1 MKFFVVVPND
11 SAQFKK
17 ISHLFLSGDFFFFLI
32 SLLTFLCDYFF
43 VKTFLDSCVDVFQ
56 TLISKSTCVHLVFFG

>member
-17 ISHLFLSGDFFFFLI
+17 ISHLFLSGDFFFF
-32 SLLTFLCDYFF
+32 DFF
-43 VKTFLDSCVDVFQ
+43 VD
-56 TLISKSTCVHLVFFG
+56 FFMRLLFC